1 MKLENKVAIITGG
14 TKGIGYGIAEEYLK
28 EGAKITIC
36 SRNAQEGVKA
46 AKELGKLGEVL
57 YLQADVSSIEDN
69 QMLVDETVK
78 KYGRLDIFVANAGI
92 NDPDKTHYL
101 HITEEQYDR
110 ILGVNLK
117 GLFFGGQLAARQM
130 VKQGQGGA
138 IVNISSVN
146 AYLAL
151 DSQMCYTT
159 SKGGVSQ
166 LTKVQAVALTPYDIK
181 VNAICPGPIESELMR
196 RVGSDEQL
204 FNTVISRTPIG
215 RIGTPNE
222 CGRLA
227 VFLIPIL
234 CTDSLYTLTAAEASR
249 HSRYRVTRRLRMNS
263 MRSLWSWSK
272 SRGGIKG
279 EENGVAESRHD
290 YL

>member
-130 VKQGQGGA
+130 VKQGQGGHCQYFFCERLPGLGQPD
-138 IVNISSVN
+138 VL
-146 AYLAL
+146 YHQQGR
-151 DSQMCYTT
+151 SQPADQGTGC
-159 SKGGVSQ
+159 
-166 LTKVQAVALTPYDIK
+166 
-181 VNAICPGPIESELMR
+181 
-196 RVGSDEQL
+196 GSH
-204 FNTVISRTPIG
+204 
-215 RIGTPNE
+215 
-222 CGRLA
+222 
-227 VFLIPIL
+227 
-234 CTDSLYTLTAAEASR
+234 SL
-249 HSRYRVTRRLRMNS
+249 
-263 MRSLWSWSK
+263 
-272 SRGGIKG
+272 
-279 EENGVAESRHD
+279 
-290 YL
+290 